1 MTFIPPIALLP
12 KLNQSVI
19 FNSNLLYQVKVTH
32 CACFSIATWMQRDD
46 TDTIADICRKI
57 AGAYHGIDNI
67 PMHWLDK
74 LHDHNH
80 IIDLGRLYLLPINNL
95 HTIKLNKSS
104 FRKCYDQLS
113 RTCPIH

>member
-19 FNSNLLYQVKVTH
+19 FDSNLLYQVKALIVPAFRSPLGCSVMIQIPSPTSAGKSLVLIMALITYP
-32 CACFSIATWMQRDD
+32 CTGLTNFM
-46 TDTIADICRKI
+46 TI
-57 AGAYHGIDNI
+57 
-67 PMHWLDK
+67 
-74 LHDHNH
+74 H
-80 IIDLGRLYLLPINNL
+80 IIDLGRLYLLSINNL

>member
-19 FNSNLLYQVKVTH
+19 FDSNLLYQVKVTH

-46 TDTIADICRKI
+46 TDTIAAICRKI
-57 AGAYHGIDNI
+57 AGTYHGIDNI

-74 LHDHNH
+74 LHDHTH
-80 IIDLGRLYLLPINNL
+80 HR
-95 HTIKLNKSS
+95 
-104 FRKCYDQLS
+104 S
-113 RTCPIH
+113 RSTVFVANQQPAHNQTE